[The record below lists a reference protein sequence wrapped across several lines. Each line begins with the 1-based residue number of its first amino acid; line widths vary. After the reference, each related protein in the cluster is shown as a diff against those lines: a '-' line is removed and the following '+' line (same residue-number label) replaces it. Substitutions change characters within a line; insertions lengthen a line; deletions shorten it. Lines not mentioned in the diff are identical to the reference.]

1 VISVTQAFL
10 RIPASRIAVLIGPS
24 GKTKK
29 KIEKATSSRV
39 SIDSKTGEITIES
52 RDAEK
57 QNRAE
62 SIVKAIG
69 RGFSPGKAL
78 LLAKGDYTLS
88 VLNLRELLGK
98 SERTIKQKK
107 ARVIGRNGNI
117 RNRIE
122 KETGSHVSVYGNTV
136 SLIGLF
142 EEVENAE
149 LVVKAI
155 LEGANISTAF
165 EMLREKLAREKR
177 FEL

>member
-1 VISVTQAFL
+1 MVSVTQAFL
-10 RIPASRIAVLIGPS
+10 RVPASRIAVLIGQN
-24 GKTKK
+24 GKTRKE
-29 KIEKATSSRV
+29 IEKATLCRIG
-39 SIDSKTGEITIES
+39 IDSSTGEITIDG

-57 QNRAE
+57 QQRAE
-62 SIVKAIG
+62 SIVKAIA

-78 LLAKGDYTLS
+78 LLAKENYTLS
-88 VLNLRELLGK
+88 VLNLKDFVGK
-98 SERTIKQKK
+98 SEKAIKQKK
-107 ARVIGRNGNI
+107 ARVIGREGST

-136 SLIGLF
+136 SFIGSF

-149 LVVKAI
+149 LIVKAI

-165 EMLREKLAREKR
+165 EMLAEKLARDKR